1 METKTVLQIILVN
14 IGSNYLYLKKNQDD
28 YLNSFFDLYSQF
40 YRPELNEKEVDN
52 FKNFLTD
59 LIDSVKV
66 PLIFY
71 SAEDPSLKST
81 KVQFNKFLLKVSD
94 FIILMLQRSNLN
106 NLECD
111 EFLVT
116 KVLKFVS
123 SYSSD
128 ISKHW
133 ANIESTAKVNEF
145 FAQFMSKLN
154 FPKNLKDSNSIKKF
168 LYKKNIKCI
177 LENEIKPYFLNK
189 KKSNVNMTSYSN
201 LNLIKKGNLFLEG
214 ELIKPAKL
222 TYKEEN
228 DIISSNFELPWKSEK
243 VEVVSILSEVLK
255 NVEFPTF
262 QPLLHLLI
270 PPVLNLLDDYQM
282 ENKLIGNVLLNHV
295 FIKNIN
301 EVDFRVCGVGP
312 IFLKTLEIHLTF
324 HDSPKLISAAVNN
337 LIELNEMQEVKS
349 SLSFYSRIEEIMRLI
364 IRGLIFNK
372 GGKVAITLELVELSC
387 DVISFH
393 WGDVNSQLA
402 AIELIS
408 DLIKYC
414 HPRIASNRGII
425 LKTIGKSWSF
435 SDERA
440 KADFDYMK
448 NMNKGEFK
456 LLFEES

>member
-1 METKTVLQIILVN
+1 
-14 IGSNYLYLKKNQDD
+14 
-28 YLNSFFDLYSQF
+28 
-40 YRPELNEKEVDN
+40 
-52 FKNFLTD
+52 
-59 LIDSVKV
+59 
-66 PLIFY
+66 
-71 SAEDPSLKST
+71 
-81 KVQFNKFLLKVSD
+81 
-94 FIILMLQRSNLN
+94 
-106 NLECD
+106 
-111 EFLVT
+111 
-116 KVLKFVS
+116 
-123 SYSSD
+123 
-128 ISKHW
+128 
-133 ANIESTAKVNEF
+133 
-145 FAQFMSKLN
+145 
-154 FPKNLKDSNSIKKF
+154 
-168 LYKKNIKCI
+168 
-177 LENEIKPYFLNK
+177 
-189 KKSNVNMTSYSN
+189 MTSYSN

-372 GGKVAITLELVELSC
+372 GGKVAITLTFLKSATILVNKLKLASVMFLDELVELSC